1 MLTSLCVVC
10 NHCLLVLHNNQQT
23 SSWSTTLMG
32 VNWLQRYLVAFSH
45 FSVRLIV
52 WLEVMKCVV
61 CWPSAWGLF
70 CVILQ
75 KQVID
80 TTSVAVSAGALS
92 TRFNSST
99 AVPPTPQPSHSGH
112 VTSSLTPAAGSK
124 RSHFVASPEP
134 SPEGGY
140 VGQHSQ
146 GIGGHYAESYLAKRR
161 RKLWPTYLLYVCQEW
176 QFSECKR

>member
-1 MLTSLCVVC
+1 M
-10 NHCLLVLHNNQQT
+10 
-23 SSWSTTLMG
+23 
-32 VNWLQRYLVAFSH
+32 
-45 FSVRLIV
+45 
-52 WLEVMKCVV
+52 
-61 CWPSAWGLF
+61 
-70 CVILQ
+70 ILQ

-80 TTSVAVSAGALS
+80 TTSVAISAGALS

-161 RKLWPTYLLYVCQEW
+161 RKL
-176 QFSECKR
+176 